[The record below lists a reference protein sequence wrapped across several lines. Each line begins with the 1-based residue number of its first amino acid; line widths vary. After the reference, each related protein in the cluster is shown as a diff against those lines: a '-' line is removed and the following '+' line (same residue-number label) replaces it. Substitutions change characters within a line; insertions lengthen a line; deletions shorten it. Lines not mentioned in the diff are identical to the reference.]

1 MFHIGI
7 VESIHQNAIKIIENN
22 DNYSFEIIEDIE
34 ENNLINKLKKCDAI
48 ALRTAKLTEKIINNC
63 EKLKIV
69 SRHGVGYD
77 NVDIHSLNKK
87 GIPLTI
93 TIHANAITVAEHVI
107 AMMFYFNKKLH
118 DFDKSVRE
126 DRWDQLRIIDRKIIT
141 INSELFNKNILIL
154 GFGRIGKELSKR
166 CKAFGMKVFVYDPYI
181 DKQVIEDYSLKKIN
195 TIEEGIALAD
205 YLSIHIPLSSE
216 TKNLIDNKI
225 LGKMKKNAF
234 IINTA
239 RGGIIN
245 ENDLNEALSNDVI
258 AGAGIDVF
266 SEEPPNVDNPLLKN
280 PKVVLTPH
288 TAALTEE
295 CWLRMGQETIRNIVD
310 FFDNNLNKKVIVN
323 RNAI

>member
-1 MFHIGI
+1 
-7 VESIHQNAIKIIENN
+7 
-22 DNYSFEIIEDIE
+22 
-34 ENNLINKLKKCDAI
+34 
-48 ALRTAKLTEKIINNC
+48 
-63 EKLKIV
+63 
-69 SRHGVGYD
+69 
-77 NVDIHSLNKK
+77 
-87 GIPLTI
+87 
-93 TIHANAITVAEHVI
+93 
-107 AMMFYFNKKLH
+107 MMFYFNKKLH

-166 CKAFGMKVFVYDPYI
+166 CKAFGMQVFVYDPYI
-181 DKQVIEDYSLKKIN
+181 DNQVIEDYKLKKIN
-195 TIEEGIALAD
+195 TLDEGVALAD

-245 ENDLNEALSNDVI
+245 ENDLNEALSDDVI

-266 SEEPPNVDNPLLKN
+266 SEEPPNADNPLLKN

-288 TAALTEE
+288 TAALTKE
-295 CWLRMGQETIRNIVD
+295 CWLRMGQETITNIMD
-310 FFDNNLNKKVIVN
+310 FFDNNLNEKVIVN
-323 RNAI
+323 RNSI

>member
-22 DNYSFEIIEDIE
+22 DNYSFEIIQNIE

-77 NVDIHSLNKK
+77 NVDRHSLNKK
-87 GIPLTI
+87 GISLTI

-166 CKAFGMKVFVYDPYI
+166 CKAFGMKVFVYDPYKNHKYKRI
-181 DKQVIEDYSLKKIN
+181 
-195 TIEEGIALAD
+195 
-205 YLSIHIPLSSE
+205 
-216 TKNLIDNKI
+216 NLI
-225 LGKMKKNAF
+225 
-234 IINTA
+234 
-239 RGGIIN
+239 
-245 ENDLNEALSNDVI
+245 
-258 AGAGIDVF
+258 
-266 SEEPPNVDNPLLKN
+266 
-280 PKVVLTPH
+280 
-288 TAALTEE
+288 
-295 CWLRMGQETIRNIVD
+295 
-310 FFDNNLNKKVIVN
+310 
-323 RNAI
+323 

>member
-22 DNYSFEIIEDIE
+22 DNYSFEIIQDIE
-34 ENNLINKLKKCDAI
+34 ESNLINKLKKCDAI

-77 NVDIHSLNKK
+77 NVDLQSLNKK

-118 DFDKSVRE
+118 DFDRSVRE
-126 DRWDQLRIIDRKIIT
+126 NQWDKLRIIDQQIIT

-166 CKAFGMKVFVYDPYI
+166 CKAFGMQVFVYDPYI
-181 DKQVIEDYSLKKIN
+181 DKQAIEDYSLKKIN

-225 LGKMKKNAF
+225 IRKMKKNAF

-245 ENDLNEALSNDVI
+245 ENDLNEALNNNVI

-280 PKVVLTPH
+280 PKVVFTPH

-323 RNAI
+323 KNSI

>member
-1 MFHIGI
+1 M
-7 VESIHQNAIKIIENN
+7 
-22 DNYSFEIIEDIE
+22 
-34 ENNLINKLKKCDAI
+34 KL
-48 ALRTAKLTEKIINNC
+48 
-63 EKLKIV
+63 
-69 SRHGVGYD
+69 
-77 NVDIHSLNKK
+77 
-87 GIPLTI
+87 
-93 TIHANAITVAEHVI
+93 
-107 AMMFYFNKKLH
+107 
-118 DFDKSVRE
+118 
-126 DRWDQLRIIDRKIIT
+126 
-141 INSELFNKNILIL
+141 
-154 GFGRIGKELSKR
+154 
-166 CKAFGMKVFVYDPYI
+166 
-181 DKQVIEDYSLKKIN
+181 N
-195 TIEEGIALAD
+195 TIEEGIARAY

-216 TKNLIDNKI
+216 TKNLINNKI

-266 SEEPPNVDNPLLKN
+266 NEEPPNEDNPLLKN

-323 RNAI
+323 RNSI